1 MEDIKINKNYFI
13 LIFLAVI
20 LLFTGCSQKLD
31 DGILKVDKVYKEKN
45 SKTKVYYVD
54 NNYEK
59 TREQLNKLVEELNN
73 NKIVPPKL
81 TSNVNLNNRNVYY
94 EPTFINIFASGR
106 DEQNN
111 TNNISLD
118 FQFKLDENSNYIVVT
133 NKKYSSNVEAYI
145 DYENIM
151 RGIWSKWLWNSY
163 DKRDEYGVKGTFG
176 SYSINEIELKNS
188 GIIKFTTEKE
198 RVRNYYAP
206 LIKKQILD
214 GGYEFVD
221 KIEDAD
227 KIVEIEFGR
236 DYNNTEIREL
246 KKIGKPLD
254 VKFTTS
260 RNDFTLEQ
268 SSMNVAGTL
277 SNSSSIGAGVG
288 VGMLLI
294 GSLLPNDSLF
304 VPIFIKVIDKKENK
318 EFLVDGLA
326 ATDPL
331 TYDKK
336 FMSDEIYERVFNSD
350 ISNKRLRDIQY
361 NIYGGLIKDIKN
373 YQQILNDKK

>member
-1 MEDIKINKNYFI
+1 MKKLSI
-13 LIFLAVI
+13 LIFLSVI
-20 LLFTGCSQKLD
+20 LLFTGCSQKLE
-31 DGILKVDKVYKEKN
+31 DGILKVDKEYKEKN
-45 SKTKVYYVD
+45 AKTKVYYVD

-59 TREQLNKLVEELNN
+59 TREQLNKLVNDLNN
-73 NKIVPPKL
+73 NQIIPPVL
-81 TSNVNLNNRNVYY
+81 TSKVHLNNRNVYY
-94 EPTFINIFASGR
+94 EPTLGNIFASGR

-118 FQFKLDENSNYIVVT
+118 FQFKLDENSNYIVVN
-133 NKKYSSNVEAYI
+133 NKKYTSNVEAYK

-163 DKRDEYGVKGTFG
+163 DKRDEFGVKGTFS
-176 SYSINEIELKNS
+176 SYSINEVELKNS
-188 GIIKFTTEKE
+188 EIIKFTTKKE

-236 DYNNTEIREL
+236 DYNNSEIREL
-246 KKIGKPLD
+246 KKLGKPLD
-254 VKFTTS
+254 IKFTTS
-260 RNDFTLEQ
+260 RSDFNLEQ

-277 SNSSSIGAGVG
+277 SNSSSVGAGVG
-288 VGMLLI
+288 LGLVLI
-294 GSLLPNDSLF
+294 GALIPNDSLF

-318 EFLVDGLA
+318 EFLIPNLA

-350 ISNKRLRDIQY
+350 ISNKQLRDIQY
-361 NIYGGLIKDIKN
+361 NIYGGLIKGLKV
-373 YQQILNDKK
+373 YQKSLDHKK

>member
-1 MEDIKINKNYFI
+1 MKKLSI
-13 LIFLAVI
+13 LIFLSLI
-20 LLFTGCSQKLD
+20 LLFTGCSQKLE
-31 DGILKVDKVYKEKN
+31 DGILKVDKEYKEKN
-45 SKTKVYYVD
+45 AKTKVYYVD

-59 TREQLNKLVEELNN
+59 TREQLNKLVNDLNN
-73 NKIVPPKL
+73 NQIIPPVL
-81 TSNVNLNNRNVYY
+81 TSKVHLNNRNVYY
-94 EPTFINIFASGR
+94 EPTLGNIFASGR

-118 FQFKLDENSNYIVVT
+118 FQFKLDDNSNYIVVT
-133 NKKYSSNVEAYI
+133 NKKYTSNVEAYK

-163 DKRDEYGVKGTFG
+163 DKRDEFGVKGTFS
-176 SYSINEIELKNS
+176 SYSINEVELKNN

-198 RVRNYYAP
+198 RVRNYYSS

-221 KIEDAD
+221 KLEDAD

-236 DYNNTEIREL
+236 DYNNSEIREL
-246 KKIGKPLD
+246 KKLGKPLD
-254 VKFTTS
+254 IKFTTS
-260 RNDFTLEQ
+260 RSDFNLEQ

-277 SNSSSIGAGVG
+277 SNSSSVGAGVG
-288 VGMLLI
+288 LGLVLI
-294 GSLLPNDSLF
+294 GALIPNDSLF

-350 ISNKRLRDIQY
+350 ISNKQLRDIQY
-361 NIYGGLIKDIKN
+361 NIYSGLIKGLKV
-373 YQQILNDKK
+373 YQKSLDHKK

>member
-1 MEDIKINKNYFI
+1 MMKKLSI
-13 LIFLAVI
+13 LIFLSVI
-20 LLFTGCSQKLD
+20 LLFSGCSQKLEE
-31 DGILKVDKVYKEKN
+31 GILKVDKEYKEKN
-45 SKTKVYYVD
+45 AKTKVYYVD

-59 TREQLNKLVEELNN
+59 TREQLNKLVNDLNN
-73 NKIVPPKL
+73 NQIIPPVL
-81 TSNVNLNNRNVYY
+81 TSKVHLNNRNVYY
-94 EPTFINIFASGR
+94 EPTLGNIFTSSR
-106 DEQNN
+106 DESKNVNN
-111 TNNISLD
+111 VALD
-118 FQFKLDENSNYIVVT
+118 FQYKLDDNSNYIVVT
-133 NKKYSSNVEAYI
+133 NKKYTSNVEAYK

-163 DKRDEYGVKGTFG
+163 DKRDEFGVKGTFS
-176 SYSINEIELKNS
+176 SYSINEIELKNN

-198 RVRNYYAP
+198 RVRNYYTP

-214 GGYEFVD
+214 GRYEFVD

-236 DYNNTEIREL
+236 DYNNSEIREL
-246 KKIGKPLD
+246 KKLGKPLD
-254 VKFTTS
+254 IKFTTS
-260 RNDFTLEQ
+260 RSDFNLEQ

-277 SNSSSIGAGVG
+277 SNSSSVGAGVG
-288 VGMLLI
+288 LGLVLI
-294 GSLLPNDSLF
+294 GALIPNDSLF

-350 ISNKRLRDIQY
+350 ISNKQLRDIQY
-361 NIYGGLIKDIKN
+361 NIYSGLIKGLKV
-373 YQQILNDKK
+373 YQKSLDHKK

>member
-1 MEDIKINKNYFI
+1 MKKLSI
-13 LIFLAVI
+13 LIFLSVI
-20 LLFTGCSQKLD
+20 LLFTGCSQKLEE
-31 DGILKVDKVYKEKN
+31 GILKVDKEYKEKN
-45 SKTKVYYVD
+45 AKTKVYYVD

-59 TREQLNKLVEELNN
+59 TREQLNKLVNDLNN
-73 NKIVPPKL
+73 NQIIPPVL
-81 TSNVNLNNRNVYY
+81 TSKVHLNNRNVYY
-94 EPTFINIFASGR
+94 EPTLGNIFTSSR
-106 DEQNN
+106 DESKNVNN
-111 TNNISLD
+111 VALD
-118 FQFKLDENSNYIVVT
+118 FQYKLDDNSNYIVVT
-133 NKKYSSNVEAYI
+133 NKKYTSNLEAYK

-163 DKRDEYGVKGTFG
+163 DKRDEFGVKGTFS
-176 SYSINEIELKNS
+176 SYSINEVELKNN

-198 RVRNYYAP
+198 RVRNYYSS

-221 KIEDAD
+221 KLEDAD

-236 DYNNTEIREL
+236 DYNNSEIREL
-246 KKIGKPLD
+246 KKLGKPLD
-254 VKFTTS
+254 IKFTTS
-260 RNDFTLEQ
+260 RSDFNLEQ

-277 SNSSSIGAGVG
+277 SNSSSVGAGVG
-288 VGMLLI
+288 LGLVLI
-294 GSLLPNDSLF
+294 GALIPNDSLF

-350 ISNKRLRDIQY
+350 ISNKQLRDIQY
-361 NIYGGLIKDIKN
+361 NIYSGLIKGLKV
-373 YQQILNDKK
+373 YQKSLDHKK

>member
-1 MEDIKINKNYFI
+1 MKKLSI
-13 LIFLAVI
+13 LIFLSVI
-20 LLFTGCSQKLD
+20 LLFTGCSQKLE
-31 DGILKVDKVYKEKN
+31 DGILKVDKEYKEKN

-59 TREQLNKLVEELNN
+59 TRDQLHKLVNDLNN
-73 NKIVPPKL
+73 NKIIPPSL
-81 TSNVNLNNRNVYY
+81 TSKVHLNNRNVYY
-94 EPTFINIFASGR
+94 EPTFVNIFATGR
-106 DEQNN
+106 DENKN
-111 TNNISLD
+111 VDNVALD
-118 FQFKLDENSNYIVVT
+118 FQYKLDDNSNYIIVT
-133 NKKYSSNVEAYI
+133 NKKYTSNVEAYK

-163 DKRDEYGVKGTFG
+163 DKRDEFGVKGTFS

-198 RVRNYYAP
+198 RVRNYYSS

-214 GGYEFVD
+214 GGYEFVN
-221 KIEDAD
+221 KAEDAD

-236 DYNNTEIREL
+236 DYNNSEIREL
-246 KKIGKPLD
+246 KKLGKPLD

-260 RNDFTLEQ
+260 RSDFNLEQ

-277 SNSSSIGAGVG
+277 SNSSSVGAGVG

-294 GSLLPNDSLF
+294 GALLPNDSLF
-304 VPIFIKVIDKKENK
+304 VPIFVKVIDKKENK
-318 EFLVDGLA
+318 EFLVNNLV

-336 FMSDEIYERVFNSD
+336 FMSEEIYERVFNSD
-350 ISNKRLRDIQY
+350 ISNKQLRDIQY

-373 YQQILNDKK
+373 YQQILNVKK

>member
-1 MEDIKINKNYFI
+1 MMKKLSI
-13 LIFLAVI
+13 LIFLSVI
-20 LLFTGCSQKLD
+20 LLFTGCSQKLEE
-31 DGILKVDKVYKEKN
+31 GILKVDKEYKEKN
-45 SKTKVYYVD
+45 AKTKVYYVD

-59 TREQLNKLVEELNN
+59 TREQLNKLVNDLNN
-73 NKIVPPKL
+73 NQIIPPVL
-81 TSNVNLNNRNVYY
+81 TSKVHLNNRNVYY
-94 EPTFINIFASGR
+94 EPTLGNIFTSSR
-106 DEQNN
+106 DESKNVNN
-111 TNNISLD
+111 VALD
-118 FQFKLDENSNYIVVT
+118 FQYKLDDNSNYIVVT
-133 NKKYSSNVEAYI
+133 NKKYTSNVEAYV

-163 DKRDEYGVKGTFG
+163 DKRDEFGVKGTFS

-188 GIIKFTTEKE
+188 EIIKFTTKKE
-198 RVRNYYAP
+198 RVRNYYAT

-221 KIEDAD
+221 KLEDAD
-227 KIVEIEFGR
+227 KLVEIEFGR
-236 DYNNTEIREL
+236 DYNNSEIREL
-246 KKIGKPLD
+246 KKLGKPLD
-254 VKFTTS
+254 IKFTTS
-260 RNDFTLEQ
+260 RSDFNLEQ

-277 SNSSSIGAGVG
+277 SNSSSVGAGVG
-288 VGMLLI
+288 LGLVLI
-294 GSLLPNDSLF
+294 GALIPNDSLF

-350 ISNKRLRDIQY
+350 ISNKQLRDIQY
-361 NIYGGLIKDIKN
+361 NIYNGLIKGLKV
-373 YQQILNDKK
+373 YQKSLDHKK

>member
-1 MEDIKINKNYFI
+1 MKKLSI
-13 LIFLAVI
+13 LIFLSVI
-20 LLFTGCSQKLD
+20 LLFTGCSQKLEE
-31 DGILKVDKVYKEKN
+31 GILKVDKEYKEKN
-45 SKTKVYYVD
+45 AKTKVYYAD
-54 NNYEK
+54 NNYGQ

-133 NKKYSSNVEAYI
+133 NKKYSSNVEAYV

-163 DKRDEYGVKGTFG
+163 DKRDEFGVKGTFS

-188 GIIKFTTEKE
+188 EIIKFTTKKE

-236 DYNNTEIREL
+236 DYNNSEIREL
-246 KKIGKPLD
+246 KKLGKPLD
-254 VKFTTS
+254 IKFTTS
-260 RNDFTLEQ
+260 RSDFNLEQ

-277 SNSSSIGAGVG
+277 SNSSSVGAGVG
-288 VGMLLI
+288 LGLVLI
-294 GSLLPNDSLF
+294 GALIPNDSLF

-350 ISNKRLRDIQY
+350 ISNKQLRDIQY
-361 NIYGGLIKDIKN
+361 NIYSGLIKGLKV
-373 YQQILNDKK
+373 YQKSLDHKK

>member
-1 MEDIKINKNYFI
+1 MKKLSI
-13 LIFLAVI
+13 LIFLSLI
-20 LLFTGCSQKLD
+20 LLFTGCSQKLEN
-31 DGILKVDKVYKEKN
+31 GILKVDKEYKEKN
-45 SKTKVYYVD
+45 AKTKVYYVD
-54 NNYEK
+54 NSYEK
-59 TREQLNKLVEELNN
+59 TRNQLDKLINDLNN
-73 NKIVPPKL
+73 NKIVPPTL
-81 TSNVNLNNRNVYY
+81 TSKVHLNNRNVYY
-94 EPTFINIFASGR
+94 EPTLGNIFTSSR
-106 DEQNN
+106 DESKNVNN
-111 TNNISLD
+111 VALD
-118 FQFKLDENSNYIVVT
+118 FQYKLDDNSNYIVVT
-133 NKKYSSNVEAYI
+133 NKKYTSNVEAYK

-163 DKRDEYGVKGTFG
+163 DKRDEFGVKGTFS
-176 SYSINEIELKNS
+176 SYSINEVELKNN

-198 RVRNYYAP
+198 RVRNYYSS

-221 KIEDAD
+221 KLEDAD

-236 DYNNTEIREL
+236 DYNNSEIREL
-246 KKIGKPLD
+246 KKLGKPLD
-254 VKFTTS
+254 IKFTTS
-260 RNDFTLEQ
+260 RSDFNLEQ

-277 SNSSSIGAGVG
+277 SNSSSVGAGVG
-288 VGMLLI
+288 LGLVLI
-294 GSLLPNDSLF
+294 GALIPNDSLF

-350 ISNKRLRDIQY
+350 ISNKQLRDIQY
-361 NIYGGLIKDIKN
+361 NIYSGLIKGLKV
-373 YQQILNDKK
+373 YQKSLDHKK

>member
-1 MEDIKINKNYFI
+1 MKKLSI
-13 LIFLAVI
+13 LVFLSVI
-20 LLFTGCSQKLD
+20 LLFTGCSQKLEE
-31 DGILKVDKVYKEKN
+31 GILKVDKEYKEKN
-45 SKTKVYYVD
+45 AKTKVYYVD

-59 TREQLNKLVEELNN
+59 TREQLNKLVNDLNN
-73 NKIVPPKL
+73 NQIIPPVL
-81 TSNVNLNNRNVYY
+81 TSKVHLNNRNVYY
-94 EPTFINIFASGR
+94 EPTLGNIFTSSR
-106 DEQNN
+106 DESKNVNN
-111 TNNISLD
+111 VALD
-118 FQFKLDENSNYIVVT
+118 FQYKLDDNSNYIVVT
-133 NKKYSSNVEAYI
+133 NKKYTSNVEAYK

-163 DKRDEYGVKGTFG
+163 DKRDEFGVKGTFS
-176 SYSINEIELKNS
+176 SYSINEVELKNN

-198 RVRNYYAP
+198 RVRNYYSS

-221 KIEDAD
+221 KLEDAD

-236 DYNNTEIREL
+236 DYNNSEIREL
-246 KKIGKPLD
+246 KKLGKPLD
-254 VKFTTS
+254 IKFTTS
-260 RNDFTLEQ
+260 RSDFNLEQ

-277 SNSSSIGAGVG
+277 SNSSSVGAGVG
-288 VGMLLI
+288 LGLVLI
-294 GSLLPNDSLF
+294 GALIPNDSLF

-350 ISNKRLRDIQY
+350 ISNKQLRDIQY
-361 NIYGGLIKDIKN
+361 NIYSGLIKGLKV
-373 YQQILNDKK
+373 YQKSLDHKK

>member
-1 MEDIKINKNYFI
+1 MKKLSI
-13 LIFLAVI
+13 LIFLSLI
-20 LLFTGCSQKLD
+20 LLFTGCSQKLEN
-31 DGILKVDKVYKEKN
+31 GILKVDKEYKEKN
-45 SKTKVYYVD
+45 AKTKVYYVD

-59 TREQLNKLVEELNN
+59 TREQLNKLVNDLNN
-73 NKIVPPKL
+73 NQIIPPVL
-81 TSNVNLNNRNVYY
+81 TSKVHLNNRNVYY
-94 EPTFINIFASGR
+94 EPTLGNIFTSSR
-106 DEQNN
+106 DESKNVNN
-111 TNNISLD
+111 VALD
-118 FQFKLDENSNYIVVT
+118 FQYKLDDNSNYIVVT
-133 NKKYSSNVEAYI
+133 NKKYTSNVEAYK

-163 DKRDEYGVKGTFG
+163 DKRDEFGVKGTFS
-176 SYSINEIELKNS
+176 SYSINEIELKNN

-198 RVRNYYAP
+198 RVRNYYTP

-221 KIEDAD
+221 KLEDAD

-236 DYNNTEIREL
+236 DYNNSEIREL
-246 KKIGKPLD
+246 KKLGKPLD
-254 VKFTTS
+254 IKFTTS
-260 RNDFTLEQ
+260 RSDFNLEQ

-277 SNSSSIGAGVG
+277 SNSSSVGAGVG
-288 VGMLLI
+288 LGLVLI
-294 GSLLPNDSLF
+294 GALIPNDSLF

-350 ISNKRLRDIQY
+350 ISNKQLRDIQY
-361 NIYGGLIKDIKN
+361 NIYSGLIKGLKV
-373 YQQILNDKK
+373 YQKSLDHKK

>member
-1 MEDIKINKNYFI
+1 MMKKLSI
-13 LIFLAVI
+13 LIFLSVI
-20 LLFTGCSQKLD
+20 LLFTGCSQKLEE
-31 DGILKVDKVYKEKN
+31 GILKVDKEYKEKN
-45 SKTKVYYVD
+45 AKTKVYYVD

-59 TREQLNKLVEELNN
+59 TREQLNKLVNDLNN
-73 NKIVPPKL
+73 NQIIPPVL
-81 TSNVNLNNRNVYY
+81 TSKVHLNNRNVYY
-94 EPTFINIFASGR
+94 EPTLGNIFTSSR
-106 DEQNN
+106 DESKNVNN
-111 TNNISLD
+111 VALD
-118 FQFKLDENSNYIVVT
+118 FQYKLDDNSNYIVVT
-133 NKKYSSNVEAYI
+133 NKKYTSNVEAYK

-163 DKRDEYGVKGTFG
+163 DKRDEFGVKGTFS
-176 SYSINEIELKNS
+176 SYSINEVELKNN

-198 RVRNYYAP
+198 RVRNYYSS

-236 DYNNTEIREL
+236 DYNNSEIREL
-246 KKIGKPLD
+246 KKLGKPLD
-254 VKFTTS
+254 IKFTTS
-260 RNDFTLEQ
+260 RSDFNLEQ

-277 SNSSSIGAGVG
+277 SNSSSVGAGVG
-288 VGMLLI
+288 LGLVLI
-294 GSLLPNDSLF
+294 GALIPNDSLF

-350 ISNKRLRDIQY
+350 ISNKQLRDIQY
-361 NIYGGLIKDIKN
+361 NIYSGLIKGLKV
-373 YQQILNDKK
+373 YQKSLDHKK

>member
-1 MEDIKINKNYFI
+1 MKKLSI
-13 LIFLAVI
+13 LIFLSVI
-20 LLFTGCSQKLD
+20 LLFSGCSQKLE
-31 DGILKVDKVYKEKN
+31 DGILKVDKEYKEKN
-45 SKTKVYYVD
+45 AKTKVYYVD

-59 TREQLNKLVEELNN
+59 TREQLNKLVNDLNN
-73 NKIVPPKL
+73 NQIIPPVL
-81 TSNVNLNNRNVYY
+81 TSKVHLNNRNVYY
-94 EPTFINIFASGR
+94 EPTLGNIFTSSR
-106 DEQNN
+106 DESKNVNN
-111 TNNISLD
+111 VALD
-118 FQFKLDENSNYIVVT
+118 FQYKLDDNSNYIVVT
-133 NKKYSSNVEAYI
+133 NKKYTSNVEAYK

-163 DKRDEYGVKGTFG
+163 DKRDEFGVKGTFS
-176 SYSINEIELKNS
+176 SYSINEVELKNN

-198 RVRNYYAP
+198 RVRNYYSS

-221 KIEDAD
+221 KLEDAD

-236 DYNNTEIREL
+236 DYNNSEIREL
-246 KKIGKPLD
+246 KKLGKPLD
-254 VKFTTS
+254 IKFTTS
-260 RNDFTLEQ
+260 RSDFNLEQ

-277 SNSSSIGAGVG
+277 SNSSSVGAGVG
-288 VGMLLI
+288 LGLVLI
-294 GSLLPNDSLF
+294 GALIPNDSLF

-350 ISNKRLRDIQY
+350 ISNKQLRDIQY
-361 NIYGGLIKDIKN
+361 NIYSGLIKGLKV
-373 YQQILNDKK
+373 YQKSLDHKK

>member
-1 MEDIKINKNYFI
+1 MMKKLSI
-13 LIFLAVI
+13 LIFFALI
-20 LLFTGCSQKLD
+20 LLFSGCSQKLE
-31 DGILKVDKVYKEKN
+31 DGILKVDKEYKEKN
-45 SKTKVYYVD
+45 AKTKVYYVD
-54 NNYEK
+54 NSYEK
-59 TREQLNKLVEELNN
+59 TRNQLDKLINDLNN
-73 NKIVPPKL
+73 NKIVPPTL
-81 TSNVNLNNRNVYY
+81 TSKVHLNNRNVYY
-94 EPTFINIFASGR
+94 EPTLGNIFTSSR
-106 DEQNN
+106 DENKN
-111 TNNISLD
+111 VDNVALD
-118 FQFKLDENSNYIVVT
+118 FQYKLDDNSNYIVVT
-133 NKKYSSNVEAYI
+133 NKKYTSNVEAYK

-163 DKRDEYGVKGTFG
+163 DKRDEFGVKGTFS
-176 SYSINEIELKNS
+176 SYSINEIELKNN

-198 RVRNYYAP
+198 RVRNYYSS

-221 KIEDAD
+221 KLEDAD

-236 DYNNTEIREL
+236 DYNNSEIREL
-246 KKIGKPLD
+246 KKLGKPLD
-254 VKFTTS
+254 IKFTTS
-260 RNDFTLEQ
+260 RSDFNLEQ

-350 ISNKRLRDIQY
+350 ISNKQLRDIQY
-361 NIYGGLIKDIKN
+361 NIYSGLIKGLKV
-373 YQQILNDKK
+373 YQKSLDHKK

>member
-1 MEDIKINKNYFI
+1 MMKKLSI
-13 LIFLAVI
+13 LIFLSVI
-20 LLFTGCSQKLD
+20 LLFSGYSQKLEE
-31 DGILKVDKVYKEKN
+31 GILKVDKEYKEKN
-45 SKTKVYYVD
+45 AKTKVYYID
-54 NNYEK
+54 NSYEK
-59 TREQLNKLVEELNN
+59 TRDQLHKLVNDLNN
-73 NKIVPPKL
+73 NQIIPPVL
-81 TSNVNLNNRNVYY
+81 TSKVHLNNRNVYY
-94 EPTFINIFASGR
+94 EPTLGNIFTSSR
-106 DEQNN
+106 DESKNVNN
-111 TNNISLD
+111 VALD
-118 FQFKLDENSNYIVVT
+118 FQYKLDDNSNYIVVT
-133 NKKYSSNVEAYI
+133 NKKYTSNVEAYK

-163 DKRDEYGVKGTFG
+163 DKRDEFGVKGTFS
-176 SYSINEIELKNS
+176 SYSINEVELKNN

-198 RVRNYYAP
+198 RVRNYYSS

-236 DYNNTEIREL
+236 DYNNSEIREL
-246 KKIGKPLD
+246 KKLGKPLD
-254 VKFTTS
+254 IKFTTS
-260 RNDFTLEQ
+260 RSDFNLEQ

-277 SNSSSIGAGVG
+277 SNSSSVGAGVG
-288 VGMLLI
+288 LGLVLI
-294 GSLLPNDSLF
+294 GALIPNDSLF

-350 ISNKRLRDIQY
+350 ISNKQLRDIQY
-361 NIYGGLIKDIKN
+361 NIYSGLIKCLKV
-373 YQQILNDKK
+373 YQKSLDHKK

>member
-1 MEDIKINKNYFI
+1 MKKYII
-13 LIFLAVI
+13 LIFLSVI
-20 LLFTGCSQKLD
+20 LLFTGCSQKLE
-31 DGILKVDKVYKEKN
+31 DGILKVDNKYKEKN
-45 SKTKVYYVD
+45 AKTKVYYVD

-59 TREQLNKLVEELNN
+59 TRDQLHKLVNDLNN
-73 NKIVPPKL
+73 NKIIPPSL
-81 TSNVNLNNRNVYY
+81 TSKVNLNGRNVYY
-94 EPTFINIFASGR
+94 EPTFVNIFATGR
-106 DEQNN
+106 DENKN
-111 TNNISLD
+111 VDNVALD
-118 FQFKLDENSNYIVVT
+118 FQYKLDDNSNYIIVT
-133 NKKYSSNVEAYI
+133 NKKYTSNVEAYK

-163 DKRDEYGVKGTFG
+163 DKRDEFGVKGTFS

-198 RVRNYYAP
+198 RVRNYYSS
-206 LIKKQILD
+206 LIKKQIID
-214 GGYEFVD
+214 GGYEFVN
-221 KIEDAD
+221 KVEDAD

-236 DYNNTEIREL
+236 DYNNSEIREL
-246 KKIGKPLD
+246 KKLGKPLD

-260 RNDFTLEQ
+260 RSDFNLEQ

-277 SNSSSIGAGVG
+277 SNSSSVGAGVG

-294 GSLLPNDSLF
+294 GALLPNDSLF
-304 VPIFIKVIDKKENK
+304 VPIFVKVIDKKENK
-318 EFLVDGLA
+318 EFLVNNLV

-331 TYDKK
+331 TYDKR
-336 FMSDEIYERVFNSD
+336 FMSEEIYERVFNSD
-350 ISNKRLRDIQY
+350 ISNKQVRDIQY

>member
-1 MEDIKINKNYFI
+1 MMKKLSI
-13 LIFLAVI
+13 LIFLSVI
-20 LLFTGCSQKLD
+20 LLFSGCSQKLE
-31 DGILKVDKVYKEKN
+31 DGILKVDKEYKEKN
-45 SKTKVYYVD
+45 AKTKVYYVD

-59 TREQLNKLVEELNN
+59 TREQLNKLVNDLNN
-73 NKIVPPKL
+73 NQIIPPVL
-81 TSNVNLNNRNVYY
+81 TSKVHLNNRNVYY
-94 EPTFINIFASGR
+94 EPTLGNIFTSSR
-106 DEQNN
+106 DESKNVNN
-111 TNNISLD
+111 VALD
-118 FQFKLDENSNYIVVT
+118 FQYKLDDNSNYIVVT
-133 NKKYSSNVEAYI
+133 NKKYTSNVEAYK

-163 DKRDEYGVKGTFG
+163 DKRDEFGVKGTFS

-188 GIIKFTTEKE
+188 EIIKFTTKKE

-236 DYNNTEIREL
+236 DYNNSEIREL
-246 KKIGKPLD
+246 KKLGKPLD
-254 VKFTTS
+254 IKFTTS
-260 RNDFTLEQ
+260 RSDFNLEQ

-277 SNSSSIGAGVG
+277 SNSSSVGAGVG
-288 VGMLLI
+288 LGLVLI
-294 GSLLPNDSLF
+294 GALIPNDSLF

-350 ISNKRLRDIQY
+350 ISNKQLRDIQY
-361 NIYGGLIKDIKN
+361 NIYSGLIKGLKV
-373 YQQILNDKK
+373 YQKSLDHKK

>member
-1 MEDIKINKNYFI
+1 MKKLSI
-13 LIFLAVI
+13 LIFLSVI
-20 LLFTGCSQKLD
+20 LLFTGCSQKLE
-31 DGILKVDKVYKEKN
+31 DGILKVDKEYKEKN
-45 SKTKVYYVD
+45 AKTKVYYVD

-59 TREQLNKLVEELNN
+59 TREQLNKLVNDLNN
-73 NKIVPPKL
+73 NQIIPPVL
-81 TSNVNLNNRNVYY
+81 TSKVHLNNRNVYY
-94 EPTFINIFASGR
+94 EPTLGNIFTSSR
-106 DEQNN
+106 DESKNVNN
-111 TNNISLD
+111 VALD
-118 FQFKLDENSNYIVVT
+118 FQYKLDDNSNYIVVT
-133 NKKYSSNVEAYI
+133 NKKYTSNVEAYK

-163 DKRDEYGVKGTFG
+163 DKRDEFGVKGTFS
-176 SYSINEIELKNS
+176 SYSINEVELKNS
-188 GIIKFTTEKE
+188 EIIKFTTEKE
-198 RVRNYYAP
+198 RVRNYYSS

-221 KIEDAD
+221 KLEDAD

-236 DYNNTEIREL
+236 DYNNSEIREL
-246 KKIGKPLD
+246 KKLGKPLD
-254 VKFTTS
+254 IKFTTS
-260 RNDFTLEQ
+260 RSDFNLEQ

-277 SNSSSIGAGVG
+277 SNSSSVGAGVG
-288 VGMLLI
+288 LGLVLI
-294 GSLLPNDSLF
+294 GALIPNDSLF

-350 ISNKRLRDIQY
+350 ISNKQLRDIQY
-361 NIYGGLIKDIKN
+361 NIYSGLIKGLKV
-373 YQQILNDKK
+373 YQKSLDHKK

>member
-1 MEDIKINKNYFI
+1 MKKLSI
-13 LIFLAVI
+13 LIFLSVI
-20 LLFTGCSQKLD
+20 LLFTGCSQKLE
-31 DGILKVDKVYKEKN
+31 DGILKVDKEYKEKN
-45 SKTKVYYVD
+45 AKTKVYYVD
-54 NNYEK
+54 NSYEK
-59 TREQLNKLVEELNN
+59 TRNQLDKLINDLNN
-73 NKIVPPKL
+73 NKIVPPTL
-81 TSNVNLNNRNVYY
+81 TSKVHLNNRNVYY
-94 EPTFINIFASGR
+94 EPTLGNIFTSSR
-106 DEQNN
+106 DESKNVNN
-111 TNNISLD
+111 VALD
-118 FQFKLDENSNYIVVT
+118 FQYKLDDNSNYIVVT
-133 NKKYSSNVEAYI
+133 NKKYTSNVEAYK

-163 DKRDEYGVKGTFG
+163 DKRDEFGVKGTFS
-176 SYSINEIELKNS
+176 SYSINEVELKNN

-198 RVRNYYAP
+198 RVRNYYSS

-221 KIEDAD
+221 KLEDAD

-236 DYNNTEIREL
+236 DYNNSEIREL
-246 KKIGKPLD
+246 KKLGKPLD
-254 VKFTTS
+254 IKFTTS
-260 RNDFTLEQ
+260 RSDFNLEQ

-277 SNSSSIGAGVG
+277 SNSSSVVAGVG
-288 VGMLLI
+288 LGLVLI
-294 GSLLPNDSLF
+294 GALIPNDSLF

-350 ISNKRLRDIQY
+350 ISNKQLRDIQY
-361 NIYGGLIKDIKN
+361 NIYSGLIKGLKV
-373 YQQILNDKK
+373 YQKSLDHKK

>member
-1 MEDIKINKNYFI
+1 MKKYII
-13 LIFLAVI
+13 LIFLATTF
-20 LLFTGCSQKLD
+20 LFTGCSQKLE
-31 DGILKVDKVYKEKN
+31 DGILKVDNKYKEKN
-45 SKTKVYYVD
+45 AKTKVYYVD

-59 TREQLNKLVEELNN
+59 TRDQLHKLVNDLNN
-73 NKIVPPKL
+73 NKIIPPSL
-81 TSNVNLNNRNVYY
+81 TSKVNLNGRNVYY
-94 EPTFINIFASGR
+94 EPTFVNIFATGR
-106 DEQNN
+106 DENKN
-111 TNNISLD
+111 VDNVALD
-118 FQFKLDENSNYIVVT
+118 FQYKLDDNSNYIVVT
-133 NKKYSSNVEAYI
+133 NKKYSSNTEAYTA
-145 DYENIM
+145 YENIM

-163 DKRDEYGVKGTFG
+163 DKRDEYGVKGTFS

-198 RVRNYYAP
+198 RVRNYYSS

-221 KIEDAD
+221 KLEDAD

-236 DYNNTEIREL
+236 DYNNSEIREL

-350 ISNKRLRDIQY
+350 ISNKQLRDIQY
-361 NIYGGLIKDIKN
+361 NIYSGLIKGLKV
-373 YQQILNDKK
+373 YQKSLDHKK

>member
-1 MEDIKINKNYFI
+1 MKKLSI
-13 LIFLAVI
+13 LIFLSVI
-20 LLFTGCSQKLD
+20 LLFTGCSQKLEN
-31 DGILKVDKVYKEKN
+31 GILKVDKEYKEKN
-45 SKTKVYYVD
+45 AKTKVYYVD
-54 NNYEK
+54 NSYEK
-59 TREQLNKLVEELNN
+59 TRNQLDKLINDLNN
-73 NKIVPPKL
+73 NKIVPPTL
-81 TSNVNLNNRNVYY
+81 TSKVHLNNRNVYY
-94 EPTFINIFASGR
+94 EPTLGNIFTSSR
-106 DEQNN
+106 DENKN
-111 TNNISLD
+111 VDNVALD
-118 FQFKLDENSNYIVVT
+118 FQYKLDDNSNYIVVT
-133 NKKYSSNVEAYI
+133 NKKYSSNSQAYI

-350 ISNKRLRDIQY
+350 ISNKQLRDIQY
-361 NIYGGLIKDIKN
+361 NIYSGLIKDIKN

>member
-1 MEDIKINKNYFI
+1 MMKKLSI
-13 LIFLAVI
+13 LIFLSVI
-20 LLFTGCSQKLD
+20 LLFTGCSQKLE
-31 DGILKVDKVYKEKN
+31 DGILKVDKEYKEKN
-45 SKTKVYYVD
+45 AKTKVYYVD

-59 TREQLNKLVEELNN
+59 TREQLNKLVNDLNN
-73 NKIVPPKL
+73 NQIIPPVL
-81 TSNVNLNNRNVYY
+81 TSKVHLNNRNVYY
-94 EPTFINIFASGR
+94 EPTLGNIFTSSR
-106 DEQNN
+106 DESKNVNN
-111 TNNISLD
+111 VALD
-118 FQFKLDENSNYIVVT
+118 FQYKLDDNSNYIVVT
-133 NKKYSSNVEAYI
+133 NKKYTSNVEAYK

-163 DKRDEYGVKGTFG
+163 DKRDEFGVKGTFS

-188 GIIKFTTEKE
+188 EIIKFTTKKE

-221 KIEDAD
+221 KLEDAD

-236 DYNNTEIREL
+236 DYNNSEIREL
-246 KKIGKPLD
+246 KKLGKPLD
-254 VKFTTS
+254 IKFTTS
-260 RNDFTLEQ
+260 RSDFNLEQ

-277 SNSSSIGAGVG
+277 SNSSSVGAGVG
-288 VGMLLI
+288 LGLVLI
-294 GSLLPNDSLF
+294 GALIPNDSLF

-350 ISNKRLRDIQY
+350 ISNKQLRDIQY
-361 NIYGGLIKDIKN
+361 NIYSGLIKCLKV
-373 YQQILNDKK
+373 YQKSLDHKK

>member
-1 MEDIKINKNYFI
+1 MKKLSI
-13 LIFLAVI
+13 LIFLSVI
-20 LLFTGCSQKLD
+20 LLFTGCSQKLE
-31 DGILKVDKVYKEKN
+31 DGILKVDKEYKEKN
-45 SKTKVYYVD
+45 AKTKVYYVD

-59 TREQLNKLVEELNN
+59 TREQLNKLVNDLNN
-73 NKIVPPKL
+73 NQIIPPVL
-81 TSNVNLNNRNVYY
+81 TSKVHLNNRNVYY
-94 EPTFINIFASGR
+94 EPTLGNIFTSSR
-106 DEQNN
+106 DESKNVNN
-111 TNNISLD
+111 VALD
-118 FQFKLDENSNYIVVT
+118 FQYKLDDNSNYIVVT
-133 NKKYSSNVEAYI
+133 NKKYTSNVEAYK

-163 DKRDEYGVKGTFG
+163 DKRDEFGVKGTFS
-176 SYSINEIELKNS
+176 SYSINEVELKNN

-198 RVRNYYAP
+198 RVRNYYSS

-236 DYNNTEIREL
+236 DYNNSEIREL
-246 KKIGKPLD
+246 KKLGKPLD
-254 VKFTTS
+254 IKFTTS
-260 RNDFTLEQ
+260 RSDFNLEQ

-277 SNSSSIGAGVG
+277 SNSSSVGAGVG
-288 VGMLLI
+288 LGLVLI
-294 GSLLPNDSLF
+294 GALIPNDSLF

-350 ISNKRLRDIQY
+350 ISNKQLRDIQY
-361 NIYGGLIKDIKN
+361 NIYSGLIKGLKV
-373 YQQILNDKK
+373 YQKSLDHKK

>member
-1 MEDIKINKNYFI
+1 MKKLSI
-13 LIFLAVI
+13 LIFFALI
-20 LLFTGCSQKLD
+20 LLFTGCSQKLE
-31 DGILKVDKVYKEKN
+31 DGILKVDKEYKEKN
-45 SKTKVYYVD
+45 AKTKVYYAD
-54 NNYEK
+54 NNYGQ

-94 EPTFINIFASGR
+94 EPTFINIFTSGR

-133 NKKYSSNVEAYI
+133 NKKYSSNIEAYTA
-145 DYENIM
+145 YENIM

-260 RNDFTLEQ
+260 RNDFNLEQ

-336 FMSDEIYERVFNSD
+336 FMNEEIYERIFNSD

>member
-1 MEDIKINKNYFI
+1 MKKLSI
-13 LIFLAVI
+13 LIFLSVI
-20 LLFTGCSQKLD
+20 LLFTGCSQKLE
-31 DGILKVDKVYKEKN
+31 DGILKVDKEYKEKN
-45 SKTKVYYVD
+45 AKTKVYYVD

-59 TREQLNKLVEELNN
+59 TREQLNKLVNDLNN
-73 NKIVPPKL
+73 NQIIPPVL
-81 TSNVNLNNRNVYY
+81 TSKVHLNNRNVYY
-94 EPTFINIFASGR
+94 EPTLGNIFTSSR
-106 DEQNN
+106 DESKNVNN
-111 TNNISLD
+111 VALD
-118 FQFKLDENSNYIVVT
+118 FQYKLDDNSNYIVVT
-133 NKKYSSNVEAYI
+133 NKKYTSNVEAYK

-163 DKRDEYGVKGTFG
+163 DKRDEFGVKGTFS
-176 SYSINEIELKNS
+176 SYSINEVELKNN

-198 RVRNYYAP
+198 RVRNYYSS

-236 DYNNTEIREL
+236 DYNNSEIKEL
-246 KKIGKPLD
+246 KKIGRPLD
-254 VKFTTS
+254 VKFSTS
-260 RNDFTLEQ
+260 KTNFHFEQ
-268 SSMNVAGTL
+268 SAMSVAGNL
-277 SNSSSIGAGVG
+277 SNSSSVGAGVG
-288 VGMLLI
+288 IGLALI
-294 GSLLPNDSLF
+294 GALIPNDSLF

-350 ISNKRLRDIQY
+350 ISNKQLRDIQY
-361 NIYGGLIKDIKN
+361 NIYSGLIKGLKV
-373 YQQILNDKK
+373 YQKSLDHKK

>member
-1 MEDIKINKNYFI
+1 MKKLSI
-13 LIFLAVI
+13 LIFLSVI
-20 LLFTGCSQKLD
+20 LLFTGCSQKLE
-31 DGILKVDKVYKEKN
+31 DGILKVDKEYKEKN
-45 SKTKVYYVD
+45 AKTKVYYVD

-59 TREQLNKLVEELNN
+59 TREQLNKLVNDLNN
-73 NKIVPPKL
+73 NQIIPPVL
-81 TSNVNLNNRNVYY
+81 TSKVHLNNRNVYY
-94 EPTFINIFASGR
+94 EPTLGNIFTSSR
-106 DEQNN
+106 DESKNVNN
-111 TNNISLD
+111 VALD
-118 FQFKLDENSNYIVVT
+118 FQYKLDDNSNYIVVT
-133 NKKYSSNVEAYI
+133 NKKYTSNVEAYK

-163 DKRDEYGVKGTFG
+163 DKRDEFGVKGTFS
-176 SYSINEIELKNS
+176 SYSINEVELKNN

-236 DYNNTEIREL
+236 DYNNSEIREL
-246 KKIGKPLD
+246 KKLGKSLD

-260 RNDFTLEQ
+260 RSDYNLEQ

-277 SNSSSIGAGVG
+277 SNSSSVGAGVG
-288 VGMLLI
+288 LGLVLI
-294 GSLLPNDSLF
+294 GALIPNDTLF

-318 EFLVDGLA
+318 EFLIPNLA
-326 ATDPL
+326 GTDPMI
-331 TYDKK
+331 YDKK

-350 ISNKRLRDIQY
+350 ISNKQLRDIQY

>member
-1 MEDIKINKNYFI
+1 MKKWNITIAEEFVKAY
-13 LIFLAVI
+13 
-20 LLFTGCSQKLD
+20 KLD
-31 DGILKVDKVYKEKN
+31 D
-45 SKTKVYYVD
+45 
-54 NNYEK
+54 
-59 TREQLNKLVEELNN
+59 
-73 NKIVPPKL
+73 
-81 TSNVNLNNRNVYY
+81 
-94 EPTFINIFASGR
+94 
-106 DEQNN
+106 
-111 TNNISLD
+111 
-118 FQFKLDENSNYIVVT
+118 NSNYIVVT
-133 NKKYSSNVEAYI
+133 NKKYTSNVEAYK

-163 DKRDEYGVKGTFG
+163 DKRDEFGVKGTFS
-176 SYSINEIELKNS
+176 SYSINEVELKNN

-198 RVRNYYAP
+198 RVRNYYSS

-221 KIEDAD
+221 KLEDAD

-236 DYNNTEIREL
+236 DYNNSEIREL
-246 KKIGKPLD
+246 KKLGKPLD
-254 VKFTTS
+254 IKFTTS
-260 RNDFTLEQ
+260 RSDFNLEQ

-277 SNSSSIGAGVG
+277 SNSSSVGAGVG
-288 VGMLLI
+288 LGLVLI
-294 GSLLPNDSLF
+294 GALIPNDSLF

-350 ISNKRLRDIQY
+350 ISNKQLRDIQY
-361 NIYGGLIKDIKN
+361 NIYSGLIKGLKV
-373 YQQILNDKK
+373 YQKSLDHKK

>member
-1 MEDIKINKNYFI
+1 MMKKLSI
-13 LIFLAVI
+13 LIFFALI
-20 LLFTGCSQKLD
+20 LLFTGCSQKLE
-31 DGILKVDKVYKEKN
+31 DGILKVDKEYKEKN
-45 SKTKVYYVD
+45 AKTKVYYVD

-59 TREQLNKLVEELNN
+59 TREQLNKLVNDLNN
-73 NKIVPPKL
+73 NQIIPPVL
-81 TSNVNLNNRNVYY
+81 TSKVHLNNRNVYY
-94 EPTFINIFASGR
+94 EPTLGNIFTSSR
-106 DEQNN
+106 DESKNVNN
-111 TNNISLD
+111 VALD
-118 FQFKLDENSNYIVVT
+118 FQYKLDDNSNYIVVT
-133 NKKYSSNVEAYI
+133 NKKYTSNVEAYK

-163 DKRDEYGVKGTFG
+163 DKRDEFGVKGTFS
-176 SYSINEIELKNS
+176 SYSINEVELKNN

-198 RVRNYYAP
+198 RVRNYYSS

-221 KIEDAD
+221 KLEDAD

-236 DYNNTEIREL
+236 DYNNSEIREL
-246 KKIGKPLD
+246 KKLGKPLD
-254 VKFTTS
+254 IKFTTS
-260 RNDFTLEQ
+260 RSDFNLEQ

-277 SNSSSIGAGVG
+277 SNSSSVGAGVG
-288 VGMLLI
+288 LGLVLI
-294 GSLLPNDSLF
+294 GALIPNDSLF

-350 ISNKRLRDIQY
+350 ISNKQLRDIQY
-361 NIYGGLIKDIKN
+361 NIYSGLIKGLKV
-373 YQQILNDKK
+373 YQKSLDHKK

>member
-1 MEDIKINKNYFI
+1 MKKLGI
-13 LIFLAVI
+13 LIFLATTF
-20 LLFTGCSQKLD
+20 LFTGCSQKLE
-31 DGILKVDKVYKEKN
+31 DGILKVDNKYKEKN
-45 SKTKVYYVD
+45 AKTKVYYVD

-59 TREQLNKLVEELNN
+59 TRDQLHKLVNDLNN
-73 NKIVPPKL
+73 NKIIPPSL
-81 TSNVNLNNRNVYY
+81 TSKVHLNNRNVYY
-94 EPTFINIFASGR
+94 EPTFVNIFATGR
-106 DEQNN
+106 DENKN
-111 TNNISLD
+111 VDNVALD
-118 FQFKLDENSNYIVVT
+118 FQYKLDDNSNYIVVT
-133 NKKYSSNVEAYI
+133 NKKYTSNVEAYK

-163 DKRDEYGVKGTFG
+163 DKRDEFGVKGTFS

-198 RVRNYYAP
+198 RVRNYYSS

-236 DYNNTEIREL
+236 DYNNSEIREL
-246 KKIGKPLD
+246 KKLGKPLD

-260 RNDFTLEQ
+260 RSDFNLEQ

-277 SNSSSIGAGVG
+277 SNSSSVGAGVG

-294 GSLLPNDSLF
+294 GALLPNDSLF
-304 VPIFIKVIDKKENK
+304 VPIFVKVIDKKENK
-318 EFLVDGLA
+318 EFLVNNLV

-336 FMSDEIYERVFNSD
+336 FMSEEIYERVFNSD
-350 ISNKRLRDIQY
+350 ISNKQLRDIQY
-361 NIYGGLIKDIKN
+361 NIYGGFIKDIKN
-373 YQQILNDKK
+373 YQQILNVKK

>member
-1 MEDIKINKNYFI
+1 MKKLSI
-13 LIFLAVI
+13 LIFFALI
-20 LLFTGCSQKLD
+20 LLFTGCSQKLE
-31 DGILKVDKVYKEKN
+31 DGILKVDKEYKEKN
-45 SKTKVYYVD
+45 AKTKVYYVD

-59 TREQLNKLVEELNN
+59 TREQLNKLVENLNN
-73 NKIVPPKL
+73 NKIVPLSL
-81 TSNVNLNNRNVYY
+81 TSKVHLNNRNVYY
-94 EPTFINIFASGR
+94 EPTLGNIFTSSR
-106 DEQNN
+106 DESKNVNN
-111 TNNISLD
+111 VALD
-118 FQFKLDENSNYIVVT
+118 FQYKLDDNSNYIVVT
-133 NKKYSSNVEAYI
+133 NKKYTSNVEAYK

-163 DKRDEYGVKGTFG
+163 DKRDEFGVKGTFS

-188 GIIKFTTEKE
+188 EIIKFTTEKE

-236 DYNNTEIREL
+236 DYNNSEIREL
-246 KKIGKPLD
+246 KKLGKPLD
-254 VKFTTS
+254 IKFTTS
-260 RNDFTLEQ
+260 RSDFNLEQ

-277 SNSSSIGAGVG
+277 SNSSSVGAGVG
-288 VGMLLI
+288 LGLVLI
-294 GSLLPNDSLF
+294 GALIPNDSLF

-336 FMSDEIYERVFNSD
+336 FMSEEIYERVFNSD
-350 ISNKRLRDIQY
+350 ISNKQLRDIQY
-361 NIYGGLIKDIKN
+361 NIYSGLIKGLKV
-373 YQQILNDKK
+373 YQKSLDDKK

>member
-1 MEDIKINKNYFI
+1 MMKKLSI
-13 LIFLAVI
+13 LIFLSVI
-20 LLFTGCSQKLD
+20 LLFTGCSHKLE
-31 DGILKVDKVYKEKN
+31 DGILKVDKEYKEKN
-45 SKTKVYYVD
+45 AKTKVYYVD

-59 TREQLNKLVEELNN
+59 TREQLNKLVNDLNN
-73 NKIVPPKL
+73 NQIIPPVL
-81 TSNVNLNNRNVYY
+81 TSKVHLNNRNVYY
-94 EPTFINIFASGR
+94 EPTLGNIFTSSR
-106 DEQNN
+106 DESKNVNN
-111 TNNISLD
+111 VALD
-118 FQFKLDENSNYIVVT
+118 FQYKLDDNSNYIVVT
-133 NKKYSSNVEAYI
+133 NKKYTSNVEAYK

-163 DKRDEYGVKGTFG
+163 DKRDEFGVKGTFS
-176 SYSINEIELKNS
+176 SYSINEVELKNN

-198 RVRNYYAP
+198 RVRNYYSS

-221 KIEDAD
+221 KLEDAD

-236 DYNNTEIREL
+236 DYNNSEIREL
-246 KKIGKPLD
+246 KKLGKPLD
-254 VKFTTS
+254 IKFTTS
-260 RNDFTLEQ
+260 RSDFNLEQ

-277 SNSSSIGAGVG
+277 SNSSSVGAGVG
-288 VGMLLI
+288 LGLVLI
-294 GSLLPNDSLF
+294 GALIPNDSLF

-350 ISNKRLRDIQY
+350 ISNKQLRDIQY
-361 NIYGGLIKDIKN
+361 NIYSGLIKGLKV
-373 YQQILNDKK
+373 YQKSLDHKK

>member
-1 MEDIKINKNYFI
+1 MKKLSI
-13 LIFLAVI
+13 LIFLSVI
-20 LLFTGCSQKLD
+20 LLFTGCSQKLE
-31 DGILKVDKVYKEKN
+31 DGILKVDKEYKEKN
-45 SKTKVYYVD
+45 AKTKVYYVD

-59 TREQLNKLVEELNN
+59 TREQLNKLVNDLNN
-73 NKIVPPKL
+73 NQIIPPVL
-81 TSNVNLNNRNVYY
+81 TSKVHLNNRNVYY
-94 EPTFINIFASGR
+94 EPTLGNIFTSSR
-106 DEQNN
+106 DESKNVNN
-111 TNNISLD
+111 VALD
-118 FQFKLDENSNYIVVT
+118 FQYKLDDNSNYIVVT
-133 NKKYSSNVEAYI
+133 NKKYTSNVEAYK

-163 DKRDEYGVKGTFG
+163 DKRNEFGVKGTFS
-176 SYSINEIELKNS
+176 SYSINEVELKNN

-198 RVRNYYAP
+198 RVRNYYSS

-221 KIEDAD
+221 KLEDAD

-236 DYNNTEIREL
+236 DYNNSEIREL
-246 KKIGKPLD
+246 KKLGKPLD
-254 VKFTTS
+254 IKFTTS
-260 RNDFTLEQ
+260 RSDFNLEQ

-277 SNSSSIGAGVG
+277 SNSSSVGAGVG
-288 VGMLLI
+288 LGLVLI
-294 GSLLPNDSLF
+294 GALIPNDSLF

-350 ISNKRLRDIQY
+350 ISNKQLRDIQY
-361 NIYGGLIKDIKN
+361 NIYSGLIKGLKV
-373 YQQILNDKK
+373 YQKSLDHKK

>member
-1 MEDIKINKNYFI
+1 MKKLSI
-13 LIFLAVI
+13 LIFLSLI
-20 LLFTGCSQKLD
+20 LLFTGCSQKLE
-31 DGILKVDKVYKEKN
+31 DGILKVDKEYKEKN
-45 SKTKVYYVD
+45 AKTKVYYVD
-54 NNYEK
+54 NSYEK
-59 TREQLNKLVEELNN
+59 TRNQMDKLVNDLNN
-73 NKIVPPKL
+73 NKIVPPTL
-81 TSNVNLNNRNVYY
+81 TSKVHLNNRNVYY
-94 EPTFINIFASGR
+94 EATLGNIFTSSR
-106 DEQNN
+106 DENKN
-111 TNNISLD
+111 VDNVALD
-118 FQFKLDENSNYIVVT
+118 FQYKLDDNSNYIVVT

>member
-1 MEDIKINKNYFI
+1 MKKLSI
-13 LIFLAVI
+13 LIFLSVI
-20 LLFTGCSQKLD
+20 LLFTGCSQKLEE
-31 DGILKVDKVYKEKN
+31 GILKVDKEYKEKN
-45 SKTKVYYVD
+45 AKTKVYYVD

-59 TREQLNKLVEELNN
+59 TREQLNKLVNDLNN
-73 NKIVPPKL
+73 NQIIPPVL
-81 TSNVNLNNRNVYY
+81 TSKVHLNNRNVYY
-94 EPTFINIFASGR
+94 EPTLGNIFTSSR
-106 DEQNN
+106 DESKNVNN
-111 TNNISLD
+111 VALD
-118 FQFKLDENSNYIVVT
+118 FQYKLDDNSNYIVVT
-133 NKKYSSNVEAYI
+133 NKKYTSNVEAYK

-163 DKRDEYGVKGTFG
+163 DKRDEFGVKGTFS
-176 SYSINEIELKNS
+176 SYSINEVELKNN
-188 GIIKFTTEKE
+188 GIIKFTTKKE
-198 RVRNYYAP
+198 RVRNYYSS

-221 KIEDAD
+221 KLEDAD

-236 DYNNTEIREL
+236 DYNNSEIREL
-246 KKIGKPLD
+246 KKLGKPLD
-254 VKFTTS
+254 IKFTTS
-260 RNDFTLEQ
+260 RSDFNLEQ

-277 SNSSSIGAGVG
+277 SNSSSVGAGVG
-288 VGMLLI
+288 LGLVLI
-294 GSLLPNDSLF
+294 GALIPNDSLF

-350 ISNKRLRDIQY
+350 ISNKQLRDIQY
-361 NIYGGLIKDIKN
+361 NIYSGLIKGLKV
-373 YQQILNDKK
+373 YQKSLDHKK